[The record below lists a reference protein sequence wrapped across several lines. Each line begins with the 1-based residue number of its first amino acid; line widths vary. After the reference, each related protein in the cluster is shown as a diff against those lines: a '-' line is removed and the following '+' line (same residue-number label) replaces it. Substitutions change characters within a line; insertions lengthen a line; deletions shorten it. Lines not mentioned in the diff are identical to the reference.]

1 MRQNV
6 VRVMMA
12 QKTYVEQS
20 WRSGLQLFAGEDD
33 PEPEDDPDDE
43 PDDDP
48 EDNPGRKEKKYSD
61 EDVDKMFERKF
72 AEWQKKQEKAQ
83 KKQDEAERLKNMND
97 QEREKHEKEQLQNQI
112 AELLKK
118 DALAS
123 MAKTARGML
132 AEKNISVND
141 ELIGMLI
148 NEDAEQT
155 KASVESFA
163 VAFQEAVNAAV
174 KERLKGKTPKTG
186 GSSTEI
192 TKEQILAV
200 KNRAERQKLINE
212 HMDLFK

>member
-6 VRVMMA
+6 VRVMVA
-12 QKTYVEQS
+12 QKTYVEQR

-33 PEPEDDPDDE
+33 PEPEDDPDDD

-48 EDNPGRKEKKYSD
+48 EDKPGRKEKKYSD

-72 AEWQKKQEKAQ
+72 AGWQKKQEKAQ

-112 AELLKK
+112 NELLRK

-192 TKEQILAV
+192 TKEQILTV